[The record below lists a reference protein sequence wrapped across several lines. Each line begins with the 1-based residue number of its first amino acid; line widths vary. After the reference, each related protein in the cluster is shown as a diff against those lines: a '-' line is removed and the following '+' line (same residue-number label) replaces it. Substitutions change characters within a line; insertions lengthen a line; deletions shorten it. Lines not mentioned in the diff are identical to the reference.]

1 MESNYGE
8 LQSNSNLEILE
19 RFQSKV
25 LRLITDA
32 PWYVPNAIIKRD
44 LQVPTVRQEA
54 RKYSTN
60 YRKWLDTHPSN
71 LANALFRQK
80 LRTRRLKRLYPADLV
95 TNG

>member
-32 PWYVPNAIIKRD
+32 PWYVPNAIIKRN

-60 YRKWLDTHPSN
+60 YRK
-71 LANALFRQK
+71 
-80 LRTRRLKRLYPADLV
+80 
-95 TNG
+95 